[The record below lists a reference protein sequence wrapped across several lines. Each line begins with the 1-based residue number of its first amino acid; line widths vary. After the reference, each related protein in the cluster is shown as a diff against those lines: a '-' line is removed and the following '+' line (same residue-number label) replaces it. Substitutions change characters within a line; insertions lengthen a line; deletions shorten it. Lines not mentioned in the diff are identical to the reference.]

1 MFRNCKLSESAY
13 IRINEEHDL
22 ILASVGILRQDDSG
36 LCDYAILLNGNEI
49 AYYDLDC
56 YESSEEMKKQVRE
69 DLAKYADKL
78 GIWRKD
84 KQ

>member
-1 MFRNCKLSESAY
+1 M
-13 IRINEEHDL
+13 
-22 ILASVGILRQDDSG
+22 GILRQDDSG

-56 YESSEEMKKQVRE
+56 YESSKEMEEKVKE
-69 DLAKYADKL
+69 DLAEYADKL
-78 GIWRKD
+78 GIWRKE